1 MHASR
6 PSRVQGK
13 RRAAPLR
20 FAPPGRPAPRPRPAP
35 ARPPLA
41 PGRGWNDPPTSVT
54 SMREHLKPHAFTTE
68 TAREAQR
75 RSAEARR
82 QNARS
87 ARERLGKLLDK
98 DLAEIY
104 DAYRRG
110 WRSQSDTAYRAADAA
125 MSQIY
130 GRPPTEL
137 ELRAGEAGSVSITL
151 ESAFALEDESR
162 EDEGPPR

>member
-1 MHASR
+1 M
-6 PSRVQGK
+6 
-13 RRAAPLR
+13 
-20 FAPPGRPAPRPRPAP
+20 
-35 ARPPLA
+35 
-41 PGRGWNDPPTSVT
+41 
-54 SMREHLKPHAFTTE
+54 
-68 TAREAQR
+68 QR

-87 ARERLGKLLDK
+87 AREKLGKLLDR

-110 WRSQSDTAYRAADAA
+110 WRAQTDSAYRAADAA
-125 MSQIY
+125 MSQVY

-151 ESAFALEDESR
+151 ESAFALEPES
-162 EDEGPPR
+162 EDEASPDAA